1 MNGRLRVII
10 NRNAI
15 SAFVVLLFVSIGW
28 ISRGWLETQASSWA
42 SLQFTMM
49 VAVPIIACVL
59 WFSFSESLIKSGF
72 FRITLN
78 LVVVILL
85 VVWELVLD
93 APSGYSWIAG
103 LPALA
108 ALLVGL
114 VLGISILAALK
125 PNLASW
131 PWWK

>member
-1 MNGRLRVII
+1 M
-10 NRNAI
+10 
-15 SAFVVLLFVSIGW
+15 FVSVGW
-28 ISRGWLETQASSWA
+28 ISRGWLETQANSWA
-42 SLQFTMM
+42 SLQFTLM
-49 VAVPIIACVL
+49 VAVPIVASVL
-59 WFSFSESLIKSGF
+59 WFSFSETLIKSGA
-72 FRITLN
+72 FRIPLN
-78 LVVVILL
+78 LVIVILL
-85 VVWELVLD
+85 VVWEAALD

-114 VLGISILAALK
+114 LLGISLLAVVK